1 MDLFA
6 ETISLAK
13 KNLAAQSAPSVNSKD
28 NASPIVFEKNHRRLL
43 NVAWKI
49 YDLTSEMAYLKADVD
64 SLAGKVDAIDMKP
77 GEESDVTDA
86 RKLVSELAVD
96 TSFEEEEGKWMIKNG
111 DSESHRGEKE
121 VKVNGDKQKST
132 VSTIKVNGKKLEF
145 PEMDDLSLSIFK
157 DVVNEI
163 AIECVA
169 KMLAKEDERKSREHS
184 SPRGPSKGLESDFQ
198 YEASNRLRNDHGKD
212 RRAFTRPTGNRWDD
226 SEFPEDLSERYQVPK
241 STFST
246 SKTSFSTTTS
256 RSHQRRQERPLY
268 DIYDRKV
275 RFTEPEYRESRF
287 STDSVFPGE
296 TTFSSLN
303 DSLYFHRSRVN
314 QPRERIS
321 SKFERGES
329 DYVHLKL
336 PSPLSSDGSDI
347 F

>member
-6 ETISLAK
+6 ETISLARK
-13 KNLAAQSAPSVNSKD
+13 ELAAQSTPSVNSKD
-28 NASPIVFEKNHRRLL
+28 NPRPAVFEKNHRRLL

-64 SLAGKVDAIDMKP
+64 SLAGKVDAIDTKS

-86 RKLVSELAVD
+86 RKLVSELAID
-96 TSFEEEEGKWMIKNG
+96 ASFEEEEGKWMIENG
-111 DSESHRGEKE
+111 DRESQGGEKE
-121 VKVNGDKQKST
+121 VTGNGDKQKST
-132 VSTIKVNGKKLEF
+132 LSTIKVTGKTLEF
-145 PEMDDLSLSIFK
+145 PEMDDLSFSIFK

-163 AIECVA
+163 ATECVA
-169 KMLAKEDERKSREHS
+169 KMLAKEDDRKSREHS
-184 SPRGPSKGLESDFQ
+184 SPRGPSKGPENDFQ
-198 YEASNRLRNDHGKD
+198 YEASNRLHKDHGKD
-212 RRAFTRPTGNRWDD
+212 RGAFTRPTGNRWADI
-226 SEFPEDLSERYQVPK
+226 EFPEDLSERYQVPK
-241 STFST
+241 STSST

-256 RSHQRRQERPLY
+256 RSHQRKQERPLY
-268 DIYDRKV
+268 DLYDRKV

-296 TTFSSLN
+296 ATFSSLN

-314 QPRERIS
+314 QPRERFA
-321 SKFERGES
+321 SKFGNS
-329 DYVHLKL
+329 DYVPLKL